1 MSKGVR
7 LNAYWKNEFLKLA
20 ILSEEELKILDYRL
34 AEVPN
39 SFIAD
44 KMGISMRTLHR
55 RIDDLILKYEDA
67 RKINPALPRPY
78 KSQKELWMDTH

>member
-55 RIDDLILKYEDA
+55 RIDDLILKYEDV